1 MKMLKYLV
9 QAITPVAC
17 GALALSLLAGDA
29 MATKKPP
36 VSLFWPNGA
45 KLVVEYTPFMPYPG
59 GTSFPVLRVYWP
71 IANDADHYRLTVV
84 QKGNQLSPV
93 VYDQSPVSYT
103 IGSDGL
109 AQLWTFINLLPGR
122 TYLVILTAY
131 TGPDEAVA
139 YSESLQA
146 SIKSP

>member
-1 MKMLKYLV
+1 MKILKCLV
-9 QAITPVAC
+9 QAIAPVAC

-29 MATKKPP
+29 MAAKKPP

-45 KLVVEYTPFMPYPG
+45 KLVVECYPFGTP
-59 GTSFPVLRVYWP
+59 FPVLWVYWP

-84 QKGNQLSPV
+84 QKGNQLSTV

-109 AQLWTFINLLPGR
+109 AQSPILISFLHGR
-122 TYLVILTAY
+122 TYFVILTAY

-139 YSESLQA
+139 YSESLEA
-146 SIKSP
+146 SIHSP